1 MKEIDKIR
9 LERIKETF
17 ENNLKELEGI
27 VKALESSDVSLDEM
41 LELFEKGIK
50 LTKSCTSQIENA
62 EQKISVL
69 MKNKD
74 GEMTEE
80 PFAPLGE

>member
-1 MKEIDKIR
+1 MS
-9 LERIKETF
+9 KETF

-27 VKALESSDVSLDEM
+27 VKTLESADISLDEM

-50 LTKSCTSQIENA
+50 LTKSCTTQLENA
-62 EQKISVL
+62 EQKITVL
-69 MKNKD
+69 MKSKD
-74 GEMTEE
+74 GDMTEA

>member
-1 MKEIDKIR
+1 MS
-9 LERIKETF
+9 KETF

>member
-1 MKEIDKIR
+1 MS
-9 LERIKETF
+9 KETF

-27 VKALESSDVSLDEM
+27 VKALEGSDVSLDEM

>member
-1 MKEIDKIR
+1 MS
-9 LERIKETF
+9 KETF

-27 VKALESSDVSLDEM
+27 VKALEGSDISLDEM

>member
-1 MKEIDKIR
+1 MAKES
-9 LERIKETF
+9 F
-17 ENNLKELEGI
+17 ENNLKKLETV
-27 VKALESSDVSLDEM
+27 VKALEGSEISLDEM

-50 LTKSCTSQIENA
+50 LTKSCTSQLEEA

-74 GEMTEE
+74 GEMQKED
-80 PFAPLGE
+80 FKPLGE

>member
-1 MKEIDKIR
+1 MEKAS
-9 LERIKETF
+9 F
-17 ENNLKELEGI
+17 ENNLKELENI
-27 VKALESSDVSLDEM
+27 VKTLESSDVSLDEM

-50 LTKSCTSQIENA
+50 LTKSCTNQLETA
-62 EQKISVL
+62 EQKITVL

-80 PFAPLGE
+80 NFAPLGE

>member
-1 MKEIDKIR
+1 MS
-9 LERIKETF
+9 KETF

-62 EQKISVL
+62 EQKITVL

-74 GEMTEE
+74 GEMTQE

>member
-1 MKEIDKIR
+1 MS
-9 LERIKETF
+9 KETF

-50 LTKSCTSQIENA
+50 LTKSCTNQIENA

-74 GEMTEE
+74 GEMIQE